1 MIVSVGVAG
10 KGLVEKPVQPLR
22 CRVAPAVQG
31 HREDVVID
39 WQVRERG
46 ATAEEGC
53 RGCRPAFANPGWQAA
68 EGGRG
73 SQARERT
80 FLRE

>member
-1 MIVSVGVAG
+1 MSKVQVGGKPAGAVLVRMMMSVGVAG

-53 RGCRPAFANPGWQAA
+53 
-68 EGGRG
+68 
-73 SQARERT
+73 
-80 FLRE
+80 